1 MPIAISIVTGTFNRR
16 ESLARMVDSVRRN
29 IPTGIPYEIVIT
41 DGGSTDSTQIW
52 CKQQPD
58 VRLIEHGALLGA
70 IKAFDDG
77 AKAATGDYVILAN
90 DDIEFPL
97 GSIMPAL
104 VYLEDDRHLNV
115 GAIAFMDNRPAPGYG
130 DGFKVQMM
138 QVQYGSAIKDV
149 PYAQVGMFRREL
161 GNRCDWWGSDDPA
174 FASHTYGGDNYL
186 SARIYEHGYTIA
198 TIDACRITDHV
209 HPDNLRERNYEIEQR
224 NPGAYYKRFP
234 TPPVFGSAGT
244 PKSSPAERLRV
255 LYLNLHEPGFGKY
268 KRGLRNALQGAGLC
282 WEWDYLNDPGSLID
296 MVRQFQPHLLLAQM
310 HSPND
315 VPLYRI
321 AEARAECPGMVV
333 ANWNGDVYED
343 KLTSPEM
350 LAYLKHID
358 LQLVVNADVLPVY
371 QQHGIRAAYWQV
383 GFEPVD
389 YERLPK
395 VLAHDVVFLANC
407 YSESR
412 RELGQMLRSI
422 DRVDVGLY
430 GRGWQW
436 GNGDSTYQ
444 FALSAALCKNAKICV
459 GDNQYGKRGFVSN
472 RVFETLAAGGFLLH
486 QTVPGLDEL
495 TGLQDGVHYVAWTDT
510 DDLMSK
516 VRYWLKPSNEAR
528 RQKIVETGR
537 AFVQMHH
544 SFQSRVKQLLTEII
558 PSVEGEPVV

>member
-1 MPIAISIVTGTFNRR
+1 MKPVISLVTGTFQRR
-16 ESLARMVDSVRRN
+16 ESLARMVDSARRN
-29 IPTGIPYEIVIT
+29 IPEGIPYEFVIV
-41 DGGSTDSTQIW
+41 DGGSTDGTLAW

-58 VRLIEHGALLGA
+58 VRLIEHGALHGA

-77 AKAATGDYVILAN
+77 AKASQADYVILAN
-90 DDIEFPL
+90 DDIEFAP
-97 GSIMPAL
+97 GSIIPAL
-104 VYLEDDRHLNV
+104 VYMEDDRNRTV
-115 GAIAFMDNRPAPGYG
+115 GAVAFMDNRPAPGYG

-138 QVQYGSAIKDV
+138 QVQYGSAIKDA

-161 GNRCDWWGSDDPA
+161 AHTCGWWGSDDPA
-174 FASHTYGGDNYL
+174 FKSHTYGGDNYL

-198 TIDACRITDHV
+198 TLDACKVIDHV
-209 HPDNLRERNYEIEQR
+209 HPDDLRERNYTAEQR

-234 TPPVFGSAGT
+234 QPPVFGSAGQ
-244 PKSSPAERLRV
+244 PAVEAKERLRV
-255 LYLNLHEPGFGKY
+255 LYLNLHEPGYGKY
-268 KRGLRNALQGAGLC
+268 KRGLRQALQHAGLC
-282 WEWDYLNDPGSLID
+282 WEWDYLNDPGSLVD

-310 HSPND
+310 HSPDD
-315 VPLYRI
+315 VPLYRL

-333 ANWNGDVYED
+333 VNWNGDVYED
-343 KLTSPEM
+343 KLTSPKM
-350 LAYLKHID
+350 LEYLKHID

-371 QQHGIRAAYWQV
+371 QQHGIQAAYWQV

-389 YERLPK
+389 YDHLPK

-407 YSESR
+407 YSDSR
-412 RELGQMLRSI
+412 RQLGQMLRSL

-444 FALSAALCKNAKICV
+444 FALSAALCRNATICV

-495 TGLQDGVHYVAWTDT
+495 TGLQDGVHYVEWTDA

-516 VRYWLKPSNEAR
+516 VRYWLKPSQNTRREKIAEA
-528 RQKIVETGR
+528 GR
-537 AFVQMHH
+537 TFVHTHH
-544 SFQSRVKQLLTEII
+544 SFDARVKQLLTEII
-558 PSVEGEPVV
+558 PSYDAIPA